1 MIIMNVIFKLSIIL
15 AVFLLIWFLPVP
27 SGIEPNGI
35 HLFAIFCATI
45 IGLILK
51 PVDMGGVVFVG
62 IVITALTGT
71 LTIKESLSGFSNDT
85 VWLIL
90 SAFLISRGFMKTGV
104 GKRVAYI
111 FIRLFGRTTLGLS
124 YSLIMSEFILAP
136 AMPSNTARSGGIF
149 YPIIRSLCSAY
160 GSEPDKSPGK
170 IGSFLILAQYHA
182 DVIISAM
189 FLTSMAA
196 NLLIAE
202 FTKNITGYEIQWTTW
217 ILGAIVPGILSL
229 LLVPLVIYK
238 ITQPEIKKSAK
249 SKTIAD
255 EELKKMGKMKKNEKT
270 MLVIFLFILSV
281 WITSNFH
288 NVHVTTVALFGVALM
303 IILGV
308 LNWSDILGER
318 NAWDAM
324 IWFGGLIMMADGLS
338 KYGVISWF
346 SGNVSNFL
354 INFPVSLAL
363 ILMLV
368 IYFYSH
374 YGFASMTAHITA
386 LFPAFLGVAMSAGAP
401 PLLAALALAYFSNL
415 NASITH
421 YATGPAPIYF
431 NSGYVD
437 LIKWWKIG
445 FIVSV
450 INVIIW
456 IGIGFPYWKFC
467 GFW

>member
-1 MIIMNVIFKLSIIL
+1 MNVIFKLSIIL

-71 LTIKESLSGFSNDT
+71 LTIEESLSGFSNAT

-160 GSEPDKSPGK
+160 SSEPDKSPGK
-170 IGSFLILAQYHA
+170 IGSFLILTQYHA

-238 ITQPEIKKSAK
+238 IEQPEIKKSAK
-249 SKTIAD
+249 
-255 EELKKMGKMKKNEKT
+255 
-270 MLVIFLFILSV
+270 
-281 WITSNFH
+281 
-288 NVHVTTVALFGVALM
+288 
-303 IILGV
+303 
-308 LNWSDILGER
+308 
-318 NAWDAM
+318 
-324 IWFGGLIMMADGLS
+324 LS
-338 KYGVISWF
+338 KV
-346 SGNVSNFL
+346 
-354 INFPVSLAL
+354 
-363 ILMLV
+363 
-368 IYFYSH
+368 
-374 YGFASMTAHITA
+374 
-386 LFPAFLGVAMSAGAP
+386 
-401 PLLAALALAYFSNL
+401 
-415 NASITH
+415 
-421 YATGPAPIYF
+421 
-431 NSGYVD
+431 
-437 LIKWWKIG
+437 
-445 FIVSV
+445 
-450 INVIIW
+450 
-456 IGIGFPYWKFC
+456 
-467 GFW
+467 